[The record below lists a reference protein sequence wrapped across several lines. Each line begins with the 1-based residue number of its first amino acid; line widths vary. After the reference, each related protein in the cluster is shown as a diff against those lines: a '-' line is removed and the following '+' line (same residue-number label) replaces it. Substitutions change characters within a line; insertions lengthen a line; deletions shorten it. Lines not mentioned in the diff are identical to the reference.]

1 MAPRFLVALAL
12 ALALL
17 PTPALADSCAKWENE
32 VYVRDAVA
40 DTVSTQI
47 LRTGGPF
54 SCYFAPTLWLSPNRW
69 HNLCAPSELDKAAA
83 KAVAGGWVTN
93 FAATAEVNAA
103 GRIADAVFFRHT
115 RALCGQVYKAV
126 DKLYAGVLLNNGIII
141 GGQVAYRFNIK

>member
-1 MAPRFLVALAL
+1 MTHRLLFALAL

-54 SCYFAPTLWLSPNRW
+54 ACYFAPTLWLAPAKW
-69 HNLCAPSELDKAAA
+69 HNTCYPNELDPLAV
-83 KAVAGGWVTN
+83 KAVTSWSTN
-93 FAATAEVNAA
+93 FRATAEVNAF
-103 GRIADAVFFRHT
+103 GRAFDALAFHHARP
-115 RALCGQVYKAV
+115 LCGYAYRAV
-126 DKLYAGVLLNNGIII
+126 DKFYASVLVNNGIII
-141 GGQVAYRFNIK
+141 GGQVAYRLNIK